1 MVQMMHP
8 AILIYR
14 LVQNVFVIIVI
25 IPTIIHNFIS
35 FFSVEKNKTMR
46 SATIKLPSIRCPYF
60 SWFSLELKWLYKPLL
75 LLCLFLIPFYLC
87 FDSLTASCL

>member
-1 MVQMMHP
+1 MMHP

-35 FFSVEKNKTMR
+35 FFSVEKNETMR
-46 SATIKLPSIRCPYF
+46 SATIKITIYKMSI
-60 SWFSLELKWLYKPLL
+60 L
-75 LLCLFLIPFYLC
+75 
-87 FDSLTASCL
+87 

>member
-35 FFSVEKNKTMR
+35 FFSVEKNETMR
-46 SATIKLPSIRCPYF
+46 SATIKITIYKMSI
-60 SWFSLELKWLYKPLL
+60 L
-75 LLCLFLIPFYLC
+75 
-87 FDSLTASCL
+87 